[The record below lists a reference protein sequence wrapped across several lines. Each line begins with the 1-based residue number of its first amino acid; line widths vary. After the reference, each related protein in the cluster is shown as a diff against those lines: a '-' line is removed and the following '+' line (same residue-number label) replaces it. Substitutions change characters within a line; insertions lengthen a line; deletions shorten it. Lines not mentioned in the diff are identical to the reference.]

1 VKSVNLKS
9 RWFVLS
15 LILAAC
21 LCVSVGFNM
30 VQYLTAEH
38 SPKTFV
44 FTWTQEAWG
53 KEREYRM
60 TLTFDT
66 MPTLI
71 GANLSIT
78 AKINEDHYYYRDSLD
93 LLFDHDGDGEFK
105 FGDPAFV
112 LYVDNTIH
120 WGFLHGNWS
129 VAIPMENPLPSPY
142 HTCTF
147 DSSGYTFG
155 INFPLEEL
163 KLKNDLIY
171 VAHGYFWTSFHFDPE
186 GELFK

>member
-1 VKSVNLKS
+1 MSKFKLAFAV
-9 RWFVLS
+9 VL
-15 LILAAC
+15 IC
-21 LCVSVGFNM
+21 LCISVGFN
-30 VQYLTAEH
+30 VFQYLGTEH

-44 FTWTQEAWG
+44 FTWTQEAWE

-60 TLTFDT
+60 ILAFDTVPTLT
-66 MPTLI
+66 

-78 AKINEDHYYYRDSLD
+78 AKINEDHYYERDSLSI
-93 LLFDHDGDGEFK
+93 LFDKDGDGEFK
-105 FGDPAFV
+105 RGDPARIF
-112 LYVDNTIH
+112 YVDDTMH
-120 WGFLHGNWS
+120 LGFLDEGWR
-129 VAIPMENPLPSPY
+129 MGFPLCFPFPSPY

-147 DSSGYTFG
+147 DSSGYTFH

-171 VAHGYFWTSFHFDPE
+171 VAYGGFWTFFHFDPE